1 MERITRLSNNSNDL
15 RYAERR
21 KCRLIDYRCDRQSVV
36 SLESC
41 NGLSGHRAKDAIDRS
56 VIVTVA
62 LQLFL
67 NIDNYLVRGQSIV
80 AVDWAVVRII
90 RIRGITPCRE
100 PVARI
105 PIIPA
110 AVYKH
115 DPIVMAAPPTTIVP
129 LPVVIAEGRILLTA
143 ESGTVEVIINRH
155 IASTIIG
162 EVPCAVDRDVPIPI
176 HRYVVASAKL
186 VHVAINHC
194 AVAGAK
200 LVHVSITINLN
211 VLRAVRREV
220 SLAINRYAVASA
232 NVGVSCPIRRHVSLA
247 VDGDIVSRAKLLIP

>member
-1 MERITRLSNNSNDL
+1 MKEPHDGTASRGSPNDFDRL
-15 RYAERR
+15 RYAERG

-115 DPIVMAAPPTTIVP
+115 DPIV
-129 LPVVIAEGRILLTA
+129 
-143 ESGTVEVIINRH
+143 
-155 IASTIIG
+155 
-162 EVPCAVDRDVPIPI
+162 
-176 HRYVVASAKL
+176 
-186 VHVAINHC
+186 
-194 AVAGAK
+194 
-200 LVHVSITINLN
+200 
-211 VLRAVRREV
+211 
-220 SLAINRYAVASA
+220 
-232 NVGVSCPIRRHVSLA
+232 
-247 VDGDIVSRAKLLIP
+247 